1 MTRTFRESLSI
12 KDNQIRPIHINF
24 TQNSIFIDGR
34 FKFVYCLYYLDLN
47 THTISYSK
55 FMFNKPN
62 DEEILLLVKKLLKK
76 HSETLQSNH
85 FQFSIVAFKGS
96 PFFNKKVQDFLE
108 KNQIPFFYYTKKN
121 VPPMVLIANAYMTRM
136 LELHILYNNRI
147 DPRYVM
153 KLLEFWKKEIIPIT
167 YRLSNINLIEDK
179 PFLISRTLSSTQ
191 SRLETMS
198 KETKDQ
204 RQDIQSFNSSLESRA
219 PGSSDWS
226 SSPGANSFHENPYI
240 YKTNERAFML
250 VSVSAKLN
258 KRTSWNILCFFNL
271 LTLEFLDEI
280 YTNES
285 IKEKH
290 ILHFLKEKFEK
301 NRINC
306 LFIPE
311 GPQFNSKELFEF
323 YQAMELQVVV
333 VNNNIKF
340 LENRIYLT
348 MMKIIHN
355 YIKDSLSK
363 GLSPFD
369 GNKPD
374 IELMKLHWNHNISK
388 IIKAQVYLASEF
400 YSNDNISKEEDT
412 I

>member
-1 MTRTFRESLSI
+1 MTKMFRQSLSI
-12 KDNQIRPIHINF
+12 KDNQIRPISINF
-24 TQNSIFIDGR
+24 TQNSIFMDGR
-34 FKFVYCLYYLDLN
+34 FKFVYCLYYLDLYN
-47 THTISYSK
+47 HTISYSK

-62 DEEILLLVKKLLKK
+62 DQEIFSLVKKLLETNSK
-76 HSETLQSNH
+76 TLQSDNVK
-85 FQFSIVAFKGS
+85 FSIVAFKGS

-108 KNQIPFFYYTKKN
+108 KNKIPFFYYTKEN
-121 VPPMVLIANAYMTRM
+121 VPPMVSIVNAYMTRM

-167 YRLSNINLIEDK
+167 YHLSDINLIEDK
-179 PFLISRTLSSTQ
+179 PFLIPRSSSSTQ
-191 SRLETMS
+191 SRLEIMS

-204 RQDIQSFNSSLESRA
+204 GQDIQSFNSSPECIT

-226 SSPGANSFHENPYI
+226 LSLGANSFHENPYI

-258 KRTSWNILCFFNL
+258 ERTSWNILSFFNL
-271 LTLEFLDEI
+271 LTLEFVDEI
-280 YTNES
+280 YTNEL

-290 ILHFLKEKFEK
+290 IIHFLKEKFEK

-311 GPQFNSKELFEF
+311 GPQFSSQELFEF

-333 VNNNIKF
+333 VDNNPKF
-340 LENRIYLT
+340 LEQRMYLT

-363 GLSPFD
+363 GLSPKN
-369 GNKPD
+369 GYKPD
-374 IELMKLHWNHNISK
+374 IELMKLHWNNHISK
-388 IIKAQVYLASEF
+388 IFKAQVDLASQF
-400 YSNDNISKEEDT
+400 YSNDNISEEEDT
-412 I
+412 V